1 MVDKNG
7 TNEETGPN
15 QEKLKAF
22 NEALKRLNASKGI
35 LSSENGNLIAKLS
48 DRPMNVET
56 ISTGSLVL
64 DSILGG
70 GLGKGRIIEI
80 YGKESSGKTSIALT
94 AIANVQKEGGTAAF
108 IDFENALDPKYARKL
123 GVDIDNLAVA
133 QPDYGEQGLEL
144 VQQLAESGVVDII
157 VVDSV
162 AAIVPKQEMEGDLD
176 QNSIGL
182 VARLLSRTL
191 KKLVSTANRTRT
203 TIVLINQTRVAI
215 GGYSP
220 VGVPE
225 DTTGGKAL
233 KFYSSQRVSVNRR
246 GQIKEGK
253 DVIGNEVRFKVV
265 KNKIAPPFGEG
276 ITVLTFNK
284 GINQAA
290 EAIETGPDLGV
301 IEKPNVRTYVEV
313 ETGEILGKSKAEAI
327 EYLENNPKALA
338 RIAKKM
344 KAVLADGG
352 EIDVRARETEDDST
366 ASSDETPVEENG
378 SED

>member
-1 MVDKNG
+1 MAKDI
-7 TNEETGPN
+7 EQGPN
-15 QEKLKAF
+15 AEKLKAF
-22 NEALKRLNASKGI
+22 NEALKKISGEKG
-35 LSSENGNLIAKLS
+35 LLQSESGNLISKLS
-48 DRPMNVET
+48 DRPLNVET

-70 GLGKGRIIEI
+70 GLARGRVIEI

-94 AIANVQKEGGTAAF
+94 AVANVQREGGTAVF
-108 IDFENALDPKYARKL
+108 VDLENALDPKYAKKL
-123 GVDIDNLAVA
+123 GVDTDNLAVS
-133 QPDYGEQGLEL
+133 QPDHAEQALEL
-144 VQQLAESGVVDII
+144 VQRLAESGVVDII

-162 AAIVPKQEMEGDLD
+162 AALVPRQEMEGDLD

-182 VARLLSRTL
+182 VARLLSRSL

-203 TIVLINQTRVAI
+203 TIILINQTRVAI

-233 KFYSSQRVSVNRR
+233 KFYASQRVSVNRR

-276 ITVLTFNK
+276 ITVLTFNR

-290 EAIETGPDLGV
+290 EAIEVGPELGV
-301 IEKPNVRTYVEV
+301 IEKPNNRTYIEK
-313 ETGEILGKSKAEAI
+313 ETGELLGKSKAEAI
-327 EYLENNPKALA
+327 ETLEKNPAMLSRVAKAMQTMLS
-338 RIAKKM
+338 
-344 KAVLADGG
+344 DGA
-352 EIDVRARETEDDST
+352 EIDVRARETQDDST
-366 ASSDETPVEENG
+366 TSSEEG
-378 SED
+378 LVSEDEE